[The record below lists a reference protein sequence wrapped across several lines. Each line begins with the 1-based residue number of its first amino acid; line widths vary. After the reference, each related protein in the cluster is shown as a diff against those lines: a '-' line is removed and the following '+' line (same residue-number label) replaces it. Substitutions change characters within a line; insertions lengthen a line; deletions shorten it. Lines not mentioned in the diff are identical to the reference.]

1 MTRRAPS
8 PLRRVSTPARLLP
21 PIDERPVSDMA
32 HEMLLRALAGL
43 HRALLFGDRDEQVLY
58 HYLFGRSCE
67 RIGAGLGLREST
79 VHRILHRVFARTRT
93 KTRRE
98 LLHCGLR
105 LHAERELAA
114 PRQHARAA

>member
-8 PLRRVSTPARLLP
+8 SLRRVPAPSRLLP

-43 HRALLFGDRDEQVLY
+43 HRVMLVGGRDEQVLY

-79 VHRILHRVFARTRT
+79 VHRILHRVFARTQT
-93 KTRRE
+93 TTRRE
-98 LLHCGLR
+98 LLGCALR
-105 LHAERELAA
+105 LHAERELASGF
-114 PRQHARAA
+114 ARAA